1 MCSVTGHMIAS
12 TTYVVR
18 KLSSFL
24 IKQVGFKED
33 ALKFIPCSDLVGDSA
48 TWTSMI
54 EPGATLI
61 NSIDSLQGAERGI
74 DKPLRFCVA
83 DVYKSAQ
90 TAAISLAGKLESG
103 SVKVGDR
110 VCLVPSG
117 ESGQVKAINTTNDD
131 QSLQAA
137 FAGDSVVL
145 NVANVDMNKLAVGHF
160 VCDTLHPPMP
170 VSDRIRARIILFN
183 LELPFVKGF
192 PVVLH
197 YKSTSESAVVKRLVS
212 QLNKSTGEVIK
223 DKPRFL
229 TKGMSAIVEL
239 KINKPMCL
247 EAFHNNRD
255 LGRFMLRNSGVTIA
269 AGQITEVGFFL
280 LV

>member
-1 MCSVTGHMIAS
+1 MPCLFNETLFSVGIAS

-137 FAGDSVVL
+137 FAGD
-145 NVANVDMNKLAVGHF
+145 
-160 VCDTLHPPMP
+160 
-170 VSDRIRARIILFN
+170 
-183 LELPFVKGF
+183 
-192 PVVLH
+192 
-197 YKSTSESAVVKRLVS
+197 
-212 QLNKSTGEVIK
+212 
-223 DKPRFL
+223 
-229 TKGMSAIVEL
+229 
-239 KINKPMCL
+239 
-247 EAFHNNRD
+247 
-255 LGRFMLRNSGVTIA
+255 
-269 AGQITEVGFFL
+269 
-280 LV
+280 